1 MMGSLQAR
9 SSVME
14 VGADDLKQNMRI
26 KGITSFASQFQSLDQ
41 HTCSWLKKNFSQA
54 KAKAQRSG
62 APLEIAVDELEQGD
76 HLTKIYDF
84 PSGFKRFDS
93 MSEQLFGELK
103 RRGFLTFDAEILQT
117 APKTNKRA
125 HSISYANQILAQI
138 ATGVRIR
145 DELSDTLKETF
156 VKIEQGSLNISDMQ
170 EITKSVLKNTSVG
183 AMTAI
188 ANLKESEQ
196 TYAHC
201 IDVGAIF
208 LDSYHKSG
216 MAKTRGQFSDAA
228 QVLLAGFLHDIG
240 KAKVAK
246 AILESTERFEVDS
259 PEMQSMRSHPV
270 KGAEI
275 LASMGMPRTVC
286 MMAGQHHVKI
296 NSELMSN
303 YPPTIGYDQVL
314 PESRLLSIVDVYQ
327 ALVGKRKYKKAWS
340 PAEAMRYL
348 DSLAGI
354 EYGQKTYD
362 LFLKVIGKWPI
373 GTLVELNDGSMAFVI
388 NQGKTLDTPWVIQII
403 SSAGEQLTKT
413 PILDL
418 DVEKDMKIVR
428 DHHVEKVF
436 EGEDGM
442 EIFANLKVC

>member
-1 MMGSLQAR
+1 MGSLQ
-9 SSVME
+9 SQNLVME
-14 VGADDLKQNMRI
+14 VSTENLKQNMRI

-41 HTCSWLKKNFSQA
+41 HTCSWLKKNFAQA
-54 KAKAQRSG
+54 KAEAKRSG
-62 APLEIAVDELEQGD
+62 TPVEITVDDLEQGD

-84 PSGFKRFDS
+84 PSGFNRFDS
-93 MSEQLFGELK
+93 MSDQLFGELK
-103 RRGFLTFDAEILQT
+103 RRGFLSFDAEVLKQ
-117 APKTNKRA
+117 APKGNKRT
-125 HSISYANQILAQI
+125 HCISYANQILAQI
-138 ATGVRIR
+138 SSGIRIR
-145 DELSDTLKETF
+145 DELSGTLAETF
-156 VKIEQGSLNISDMQ
+156 VKIEKGSLDIKDMQ

-188 ANLKESEQ
+188 VNLKESEQ

-216 MAKTRGQFSDAA
+216 LAKSRGQFSDAP

-246 AILESTERFEVDS
+246 AILESTERFDVDS
-259 PEMQSMRSHPV
+259 PEMESMRSHPV

-303 YPPTIGYDQVL
+303 YPPTISYDQVL

-327 ALVGKRKYKKAWS
+327 ALVGRRKYKKAWS

-354 EYGQKTYD
+354 EYGQKTFD
-362 LFLKVIGKWPI
+362 LFLKVMGKWPI

-388 NQGKTLDTPWVIQII
+388 NQGKSLETPWVIQII

-418 DVEKDMKIVR
+418 AVEKDIKIVK

-436 EGEDGM
+436 LGEDGM
-442 EIFANLKVC
+442 EVFANLKVC